1 MSQLPLPPRLL
12 DGADVVLWAVSQRG
26 LFHTI
31 PHGSDSTAD
40 GVISVPA
47 MAICRYSDDDRYYL
61 FKCDESWTV
70 VFDWDAETV
79 AEAQQMAASQVKDQ
93 PIEWQAYPPSQV

>member
-1 MSQLPLPPRLL
+1 MTQLPLPPRLL
-12 DGADVVLWAVSQRG
+12 DGADVLLWAVSRRG

-31 PHGSDSTAD
+31 PHGSDPSVG

-47 MAICRYSDDDRYYL
+47 MAICRYPGGDRYYL
-61 FKCDESWTV
+61 FKCDWNWGV

-79 AEAQQMAASQVKDQ
+79 AEAQQIAADHVKDQ
-93 PIEWQAYPPSQV
+93 PIEWQPYPPNQ